1 MVCAKKRGDRMGS
14 RIAKI
19 ALHNAAALA
28 VALVMAFGAFQFFA
42 SMQGRFFP
50 VVSKA
55 EIVDLVQTK
64 EGVVFYLKFS
74 KNYNCDFVGVNWYLG
89 DHRLQLDFIEDN
101 GRSPL
106 SRPPG
111 GQNAGPWILRGVA
124 TLVGTRAS
132 AVHRCPPGLWQTHT
146 DFFPN

>member
-1 MVCAKKRGDRMGS
+1 MGS
-14 RIAKI
+14 RIARI
-19 ALHNAAALA
+19 ILHNVATLA
-28 VALVMAFGAFQFFA
+28 VALVVVFGAFQFLA

-64 EGVVFYLKFS
+64 WGVVFYLKFS
-74 KNYNCDFVGVNWYLG
+74 ENYNCDFVGVNWYLG
-89 DHRLQLDFIEDN
+89 DHRLQIDFIEGH
-101 GRSPL
+101 GRSSL
-106 SRPPG
+106 SHPPSH
-111 GQNAGPWILRGVA
+111 QDSGPWLLHGVA